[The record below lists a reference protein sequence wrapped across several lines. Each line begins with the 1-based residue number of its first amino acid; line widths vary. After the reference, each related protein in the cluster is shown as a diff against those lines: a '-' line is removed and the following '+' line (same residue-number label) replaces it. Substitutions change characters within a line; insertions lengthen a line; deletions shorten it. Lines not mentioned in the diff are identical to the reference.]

1 MFLCSRAFI
10 VFMPKIRPR
19 LLNARNR
26 MVPKKVAYTVS
37 RHTDIGDWWILYML
51 GRNMDPLIY
60 KEVLTEFSH
69 TVEQRKKAIK

>member
-1 MFLCSRAFI
+1 
-10 VFMPKIRPR
+10 
-19 LLNARNR
+19 

>member
-1 MFLCSRAFI
+1 MI
-10 VFMPKIRPR
+10 IFMPKLRPR

-37 RHTDIGDWWILYML
+37 RNSDIGDWWILYML

-60 KEVLTEFSH
+60 KEVMTELALR
-69 TVEQRKKAIK
+69 VEERKKPIK